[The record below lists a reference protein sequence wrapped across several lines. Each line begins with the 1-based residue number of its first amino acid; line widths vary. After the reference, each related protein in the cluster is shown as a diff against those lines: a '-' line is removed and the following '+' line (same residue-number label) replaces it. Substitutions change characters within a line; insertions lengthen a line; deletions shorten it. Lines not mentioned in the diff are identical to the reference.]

1 MRLLRS
7 WPARIPEGRNYVTD
21 SIDRLVISNHD
32 YRPLGGI
39 DDDVLLLEWDIAVDL
54 EQLQAFA
61 ERARERTG
69 RVLVAPYRIP
79 ADLYHLP
86 APCWAHRRW
95 DGTGQGTVVPEGARP
110 VETGDATCNLFGLGM
125 CYLPRALVRRFLA
138 DGYATHFGDKEFSMW
153 HYQRVTRD
161 VPIMWAV
168 RPVHL
173 NYLIPDLEEAPRD

>member
-7 WPARIPEGRNYVTD
+7 WPKVIPPGRSYVQD
-21 SIDRLVISNHD
+21 GMERLLIEQHD
-32 YRPLGGI
+32 YRPLGSI
-39 DDDVLLLEWDIAVDL
+39 DDSVLLLEWDVATDREDL
-54 EQLQAFA
+54 ERFA
-61 ERARERTG
+61 ARAREHPE

-95 DGTGQGTVVPEGARP
+95 DGTGAGTVVPVGAMP
-110 VETGDATCNLFGLGM
+110 IQTGDPVCNLFGLGM

-138 DGYATHFGDKEFSMW
+138 EGYSTHFGDKEFSMW
-153 HYQRVTRD
+153 HYQRVAAEVAVCWD
-161 VPIMWAV
+161 V

-173 NYLIPDLEEAPRD
+173 NYVIPEL